1 MTVVM
6 KAFTSMFWPSWAEWV
21 RRELA
26 PYPGRDTMTIR
37 LMVTVVL
44 VIIISMTLQVP
55 FLVYSGFVVF
65 FVTKEHRV
73 LTMFVGSIAILGN
86 TIACLVA
93 LSLYNYTFDYPELR
107 IPIMTGL
114 VFAGMF
120 LSRVFVIGP
129 LGFAIGFFTALML
142 VLTERA
148 HDPDA
153 LV

>member
-1 MTVVM
+1 MSAITN
-6 KAFTSMFWPSWAEWV
+6 AFESVSWPRWVEWL

-26 PYPGRDTMTIR
+26 PFPGRDTMTIR
-37 LMVTVVL
+37 LVVTVVL

-73 LTMFVGSIAILGN
+73 LTMFVGSIATLGN

-107 IPIMTGL
+107 IPVMAGL
-114 VFAGMF
+114 VFTGMF

-142 VLTERA
+142 VLTER
-148 HDPDA
+148 
-153 LV
+153 